1 MIRKLLDEF
10 IDAHPEK
17 SLMCEWCGRDIGYAE
32 WLEKQVIDLREK
44 LKCLTNH

>member
-1 MIRKLLDEF
+1 MIQKLLDEF

-17 SLMCEWCGRDIGYAE
+17 SWMCGGCGEDAGYTE

-44 LKCLTNH
+44 LK